1 MPAKSSRFI
10 WIVRRSG
17 TEVVQLDGACTK
29 SYSVALKL
37 CKQYQLIGICGVS
50 LWYARDFH
58 RLIHTCVENLTQEK
72 YSSRGSASVV
82 LHMEEKIL
90 GAEKPELI
98 MLHEI
103 LSHG

>member
-58 RLIHTCVENLTQEK
+58 RLIHTCVENFTEQKYFQAGSAFVVLLQEK
-72 YSSRGSASVV
+72 
-82 LHMEEKIL
+82 KIL
-90 GAEKPELI
+90 ALKIQNL
-98 MLHEI
+98 
-103 LSHG
+103 